1 MKLKM
6 CSVAIAL
13 SALFAQPFNRAYPIG
28 VSRTNRRIATLMVHT
43 SPLDQAGTGDAG
55 GMNIY
60 VCEAAQN
67 MAAMGVEVDIFTR
80 RTNTE
85 VADIVEVSPG
95 VRVIQLNVGPIS
107 GVTKEQLPTFIPALA
122 EEFKKAL
129 VATHYDVIHSHYWI
143 SGKVAMPV
151 AKELNI
157 PLVHTMH
164 TMARVKNLNLAE
176 GEMPEPMIR
185 VQGETQVV
193 AAADSLIA
201 NTDAEA
207 ASLVSLYEACPDNVS
222 VVSPGVNLKVFTAG
236 AGKAA
241 AREFVG
247 LPRDAH
253 IITFVG
259 RIQPHKGPEVLIRA
273 VAEMVQHS
281 PHLRAKLVT
290 NIIGGASGA
299 NQSEVERLKELT
311 SWLGIDD
318 VVRFAPPVARQDL
331 PQWYRAADLIC
342 VPSYSES
349 FGLVALEAQACGT
362 PVVATAVGGLR
373 TAVADGISG
382 VLVDGHDPRAWSS
395 VLARLI
401 QEPQRRVLLSMGAVE
416 HASHFGWD
424 ATSRGTLDIYDR
436 VLSARSDAQKNIG

>member
-1 MKLKM
+1 
-6 CSVAIAL
+6 
-13 SALFAQPFNRAYPIG
+13 
-28 VSRTNRRIATLMVHT
+28 MVHT

-60 VCEAAQN
+60 VVEAAQN
-67 MAAMGVEVDIFTR
+67 MAAMGVQVDIFTR
-80 RTNTE
+80 RTDTDI
-85 VADIVEVSPG
+85 ADVVEVSPG
-95 VRVIQLNVGPIS
+95 VRVIQLNVGPVS
-107 GVTKEQLPTFIPALA
+107 GVTKEQLPKLIPELSVA
-122 EEFKKAL
+122 FSKAMSND
-129 VATHYDVIHSHYWI
+129 HYDVIHSHYWI

-151 AKELNI
+151 AKELGI

-176 GEMPEPMIR
+176 GETPEPMIR

-193 AAADSLIA
+193 AAADALVA

-207 ASLVSLYEACPDNVS
+207 ASLVSLYEACPDNVL
-222 VVSPGVNLKVFTAG
+222 VVSPGVNLKVFTPG
-236 AGKAA
+236 SGRAA
-241 AREFVG
+241 ARDVVG
-247 LPRDAH
+247 LDKDAH

-273 VAEMVQHS
+273 IAEMVSHS
-281 PHLRAKLVT
+281 PHLRQKLIT

-299 NQSEVERLKELT
+299 NQSEVERLKELV
-311 SWLGIDD
+311 SWLGIAD
-318 VVRFAPPVARQDL
+318 VVRFAPPVPREDL
-331 PQWYRAADLIC
+331 PQWYRASDLVC

-382 VLVDGHDPRAWSS
+382 VLVDGHNPRAWSS
-395 VLARLI
+395 ILARLL

-436 VLSARSDAQKNIG
+436 VLSARNEQAKNIG

>member
-1 MKLKM
+1 MT
-6 CSVAIAL
+6 S
-13 SALFAQPFNRAYPIG
+13 
-28 VSRTNRRIATLMVHT
+28 RRIATLMVHT

-60 VCEAAQN
+60 VVEAAQN
-67 MAAMGVEVDIFTR
+67 MAAMGVHVDIFTR
-80 RTNTE
+80 RNNPD
-85 VADIVEVSPG
+85 VADIVDVAPG
-95 VRVIQLNVGPIS
+95 VRVIQLNVGPVS
-107 GVTKEQLPTFIPALA
+107 GVTKEQLPKLIPDLAAAFKEALTS
-122 EEFKKAL
+122 
-129 VATHYDVIHSHYWI
+129 THYDIIHSHYWI

-151 AKELNI
+151 AKELGI

-176 GEMPEPMIR
+176 GETPEPMIR
-185 VQGETQVV
+185 VQGESQVV
-193 AAADSLIA
+193 AAADALIA

-207 ASLVSLYEACPDNVS
+207 ASLVSLYEACPDNVL
-222 VVSPGVNLKVFTAG
+222 VVSPGVNLKVFTQG
-236 AGKAA
+236 EGRMA
-241 AREFVG
+241 ARDVVD
-247 LPRDAH
+247 LDKSSH
-253 IITFVG
+253 VISFVG
-259 RIQPHKGPEVLIRA
+259 RIQPHKGPEILIRA
-273 VAEMVQHS
+273 IAEMVSHS
-281 PHLRAKLVT
+281 PHLRAKLIT
-290 NIIGGASGA
+290 NIVGGASGA
-299 NQSEVERLKELT
+299 NQSEVERLKELV

-318 VVRFAPPVARQDL
+318 VVRFAPPVPREEL
-331 PQWYRAADLIC
+331 PNWYRASDLVC

-395 VLARLI
+395 VLARLL
-401 QEPQRRVLLSMGAVE
+401 QEPQRRVLLSMGAIE

-436 VLSARSDAQKNIG
+436 VLSARADVKKNIG

>member
-1 MKLKM
+1 
-6 CSVAIAL
+6 
-13 SALFAQPFNRAYPIG
+13 
-28 VSRTNRRIATLMVHT
+28 MVHT

-60 VCEAAQN
+60 VIEAAQN
-67 MAAMGVEVDIFTR
+67 MAAMGVKVDIFTR
-80 RTNTE
+80 RTD
-85 VADIVEVSPG
+85 ADIADVVEVSPG

-107 GVTKEQLPTFIPALA
+107 GVTKEQLPTFIPALSA
-122 EEFKKAL
+122 EFKKSL
-129 VATHYDVIHSHYWI
+129 SETKYDVIHAHYWI

-176 GEMPEPMIR
+176 GEVPEPMIR

-247 LPRDAH
+247 LPKDAH

-259 RIQPHKGPEVLIRA
+259 RIQPHKGPEVLIRSI
-273 VAEMVQHS
+273 AEMVHHS
-281 PHLRAKLVT
+281 PHLRPKLIA
-290 NIIGGASGA
+290 NIIGGASGV
-299 NQSEVERLKELT
+299 NQSEVERLKELVT
-311 SWLGIDD
+311 WLGIDD
-318 VVRFAPPVARQDL
+318 VVRFAPPVPREDL

-373 TAVADGISG
+373 TAIADGISG

-401 QEPQRRVLLSMGAVE
+401 QEPQRRVLLSMGAIE

-436 VLSARSDAQKNIG
+436 VLSERRDAQKNIG